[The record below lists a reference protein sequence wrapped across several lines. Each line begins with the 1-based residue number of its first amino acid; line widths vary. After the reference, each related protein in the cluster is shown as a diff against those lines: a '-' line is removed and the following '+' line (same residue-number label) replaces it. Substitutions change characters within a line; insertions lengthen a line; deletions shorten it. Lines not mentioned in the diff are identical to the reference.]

1 MKTKLLFILTLCAFF
16 MISTAQAQDVQKI
29 FRELTTNLK
38 PQAFK
43 ADWKQ
48 NKDAW
53 LAQVGDLD
61 ISTLQETQDELV
73 ALVSNMKSSA
83 FEKGVYKNL
92 EEQLSSPKNAAQLAN
107 IMDEMVRGIKPS
119 MFNEG
124 YNTTM
129 LLQEI
134 SKYM

>member
-16 MISTAQAQDVQKI
+16 MVSSTQAQDVQKI

-43 ADWKQ
+43 SEWKQ

-53 LAQVGDLD
+53 MAQVGDLD

-73 ALVSNMKSSA
+73 ALVSNMKSNA
-83 FEKGVYKNL
+83 FEKGVHKKL
-92 EEQLSSPKNAAQLAN
+92 AEQLSTPKNAAQLAN

-119 MFNEG
+119 MFVDG
-124 YNTTM
+124 YSPTPI
-129 LLQEI
+129 LQEI